1 MDCYLLYSFKTA
13 NVSTEKLRLHKS
25 FKHKETTISDKR
37 MPQKHDENVGCFENS
52 SAIWVSTGQEIDFG
66 LTSIPGFRAS

>member
-1 MDCYLLYSFKTA
+1 MYQQ
-13 NVSTEKLRLHKS
+13 EKLRLHKS

-52 SAIWVSTGQEIDFG
+52 SAVWVSTGQEIDFG